1 MKLTKYQ
8 HACFVVEKDGATLV
22 VDPGNFSHDFI
33 VPSHVDAIVITH
45 EHPDHLDETRVKAI
59 LQANPKATVIAHESI
74 AGRYTNYTTI
84 GAKVGEIYTIG
95 AFSLRFFGGSHAAIA
110 ESIQVPPNLG
120 VLIEDRLYYPGDSF
134 VVPIN
139 VPIKELA
146 LPASAPWLKI
156 GESMDFLARVKP
168 EFTFP
173 THDAILSEDGKQLV
187 DRMLGMVASGQNT
200 TYKRLDGYTIDLS

>member
-59 LQANPKATVIAHESI
+59 LRANPKATVIAHESI